1 MSYEVTLLVFG
12 ILLILVGLL
21 GKVKAKELEVGTSSR
36 TARAVIA
43 VLGIVL
49 VIFSFNPDITRSYIS
64 TALSEKEDGEQ
75 GNQQLIEEDEQVPLE
90 EQHQATE
97 LQGVHTIR
105 QKSSD
110 RYMDAYQ
117 KDSKYDYSVVTRT
130 WQNNDTQRWILTPVG
145 KDKDTYTIQQKSNKR
160 YMDAHEGKND
170 NSVVTR
176 DWQNNDT
183 QRWILKPL
191 GNSTYTIQQKSNHR
205 YMDAYEKDSKYDYS
219 VVTRNWQNDDTQRW
233 IINLVK

>member
-75 GNQQLIEEDEQVPLE
+75 GHQQPIEEAEPAPLE
-90 EQHQATE
+90 EQRQTTD

-105 QKSSD
+105 QKSTD
-110 RYMDAYQ
+110 RYMDAYENG
-117 KDSKYDYSVVTRT
+117 SKHDFSVVTRA

-145 KDKDTYTIQQKSNKR
+145 KDTYTIQQKSNKR
-160 YMDAHEGKND
+160 YMDAHEGSHD

-176 DWQNNDT
+176 DWQDNDT
-183 QRWILKPL
+183 QRWILKLL

-205 YMDAYEKDSKYDYS
+205 YVDAYVKNSKHDYS

-233 IINLVK
+233 IIDPVEGR